1 MVKRLVG
8 CVLAGLF
15 AFACQSSGTG
25 TTPASSG
32 GSDGGFGP
40 EGDLPKRGA
49 MSGGAETSLGEL
61 RTIYFDFD
69 EYGLRPR
76 AKQDLKHNAG
86 LLSKRDD
93 ARVEIQGNC
102 DDRGT
107 EEYNL
112 ALGKK
117 RAEAARRYLID
128 LGVNSSR
135 ITTISFGEENPVVR
149 ASNEAAWAKNRR
161 DDFVLR

>member
-15 AFACQSSGTG
+15 AFGCQSSGTG
-25 TTPASSG
+25 TTSASDSG
-32 GSDGGFGP
+32 SGGGFGP
-40 EGDLPKRGA
+40 EGDLPKRGS
-49 MSGGAETSLGEL
+49 MGSGAETSLGDL

-69 EYGLRPR
+69 KYGLKPR
-76 AKQDLKHNAG
+76 AKQDLQHNAG
-86 LLSKRDD
+86 LLSKRSDD
-93 ARVEIQGNC
+93 RVEIQGNC
-102 DDRGT
+102 DERGT

-112 ALGKK
+112 ALGKR

-128 LGVNSSR
+128 LGVKSSR

-149 ASNEAAWAKNRR
+149 GSNEAAWAKNRR
-161 DDFVLR
+161 DEFVLR

>member
-1 MVKRLVG
+1 MVKRLLGFVVIAVMAVG
-8 CVLAGLF
+8 C
-15 AFACQSSGTG
+15 STSGT
-25 TTPASSG
+25 TTDSG
-32 GSDGGFGP
+32 SAKDDDFGP
-40 EGDLPKRGA
+40 EGKMPSRTS
-49 MSGGAETSLGEL
+49 MSGGAEGSHGDL

-69 EYGLRPR
+69 DYGLKAR
-76 AKQDLKHNAG
+76 AKQDLQHNAD
-86 LLSKRDD
+86 LLGKRKDS
-93 ARVEIQGNC
+93 RVEIQGNC

-128 LGVNSSR
+128 LGVTASR

-149 ASNEAAWAKNRR
+149 GQNESAWAKNRR

>member
-1 MVKRLVG
+1 MVKRLLGCVAIVFLAVG
-8 CVLAGLF
+8 C
-15 AFACQSSGTG
+15 STMMGTSEVG
-25 TTPASSG
+25 KN
-32 GSDGGFGP
+32 DDFGP
-40 EGDLPKRGA
+40 EASMPERMPA
-49 MSGGAETSLGEL
+49 SGGDEGSLGAL
-61 RTIYFDFD
+61 RTIYFEFD
-69 EYGLRPR
+69 EYGLRAR
-76 AKQDLKHNAG
+76 AKQDLQHNAK
-86 LLSKRDD
+86 LLGMRKD

-107 EEYNL
+107 GEYNL

-135 ITTISFGEENPVVR
+135 VTTISFGEENPVVR
-149 ASNEAAWAKNRR
+149 GQNEAAWAKNRR

>member
-1 MVKRLVG
+1 
-8 CVLAGLF
+8 
-15 AFACQSSGTG
+15 
-25 TTPASSG
+25 
-32 GSDGGFGP
+32 
-40 EGDLPKRGA
+40 

-69 EYGLRPR
+69 DFGLRSR
-76 AKQDLKHNAG
+76 AKQDLQHNAG
-86 LLSKRDD
+86 LLSKRSDS
-93 ARVEIQGNC
+93 RVEIQGNC
-102 DDRGT
+102 DERGT

-128 LGVNSSR
+128 LGVKSSQ
-135 ITTISFGEENPVVR
+135 ITTISFGEESPVVR

>member
-1 MVKRLVG
+1 VVKRLVG

-25 TTPASSG
+25 QTPSSRG

-40 EGDLPKRGA
+40 EADLPKHGS

-69 EYGLRPR
+69 DFGLRSR
-76 AKQDLKHNAG
+76 AKQDLQHNAG
-86 LLSKRDD
+86 LLSKRSDS
-93 ARVEIQGNC
+93 RVEIQGNC
-102 DDRGT
+102 DERGT

-128 LGVNSSR
+128 LGVKSSQ
-135 ITTISFGEENPVVR
+135 ITTISFGEESPVVR